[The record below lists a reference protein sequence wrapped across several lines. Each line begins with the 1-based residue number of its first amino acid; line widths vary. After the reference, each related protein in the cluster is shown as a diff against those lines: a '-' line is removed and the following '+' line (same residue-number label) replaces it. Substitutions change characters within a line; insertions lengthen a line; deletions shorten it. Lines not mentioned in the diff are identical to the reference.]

1 MQKQQQGYDLF
12 AMQDFIENRGMVS
25 LNDHIMADCLNNPNY
40 VNPLKYVSQ
49 IQQPYQVAHRYQS
62 QGQSVRQPMMI
73 Q

>member
-12 AMQDFIENRGMVS
+12 AMQDFIANRGMVS

-49 IQQPYQVAHRYQS
+49 IQQPHQVAYGYQP
-62 QGQSVRQPMMI
+62 QGQPVGQPVMM